1 MIENETPPSG
11 HVEND
16 SCCKYLHRLQT
27 LKQFKT
33 SIQNSHTGLARVY
46 AVVLVVGGCS
56 ALPSHQVCD
65 YTSIRPLPFHQM
77 LKKVCSCCF
86 LACYSRQISQRSQWR
101 VRGGGGRR
109 FNFCLSEAGT
119 QQICVCAVLQDIN
132 TSLD

>member
-33 SIQNSHTGLARVY
+33 SIQNSHAGLVRVY

-56 ALPSHQVCD
+56 ALPSHQVCE
-65 YTSIRPLPFHQM
+65 YTSIRPLPLHQM
-77 LKKVCSCCF
+77 LKKFAPAVF
-86 LACYSRQISQRSQWR
+86 WR
-101 VRGGGGRR
+101 VTADR
-109 FNFCLSEAGT
+109 FPREASGESEAGRA
-119 QQICVCAVLQDIN
+119 QV
-132 TSLD
+132 